1 MRWTKI
7 LLCAALAWLPFSV
20 GAATFEIGFVTLTLY
35 MASILLLIPMA
46 LYRKFSGKYPFGLRL
61 VDCGIILLCSSYL
74 TSTLFARNPLGAGY
88 LAVHAIF
95 VPVASY
101 YVIKALVE
109 TESEYRQAITALTI
123 GFSLF
128 CLVALATFIESG
140 MTLRVRV
147 LSRDAIAVS
156 TMSMVALVIF
166 FISTTVPR
174 LIRGLG
180 ILASLGGLIASMARS
195 YLVLLVLAPGIW
207 RIVRAGRGF
216 LFIVIFL
223 GASLGGTLF
232 LSSNSELMKAK
243 GWKPGQENGI
253 ERLTNI
259 EYWKEGLHG
268 RLLTFQESLRHFEAA
283 PIFGTGLR
291 PPDELGSTVHNFHL
305 EWLEY
310 GGVVGYLL
318 CAGILLSH
326 YMSSQKV
333 AVSDP
338 WCAGNLTMMILLF
351 ANGLTNGM
359 MHGLMPY
366 LFFILLG
373 FNEARLNIS
382 KQVSTDTTP
391 RMVENR
397 FTYEPRILGV

>member
-1 MRWTKI
+1 M
-7 LLCAALAWLPFSV
+7 LCAVLAWLPFSV
-20 GAATFEIGFVTLTLY
+20 GAATFEVGFVTLTVFITG
-35 MASILLLIPMA
+35 ILFLVPMA
-46 LYRKFSGKYPFGLRL
+46 IYRKFFGPYPFGLRPIDL
-61 VDCGIILLCSSYL
+61 QIILLCTSYL
-74 TSTLFARNPLGAGY
+74 TSTLFARNPLGASY
-88 LAVHAIF
+88 LAVHAIL

-109 TESEYRQAITALTI
+109 TEEEYRQTITALTI
-123 GFSLF
+123 GFSAF
-128 CLVALATFIESG
+128 SMVALVAFIDSG
-140 MTLRVRV
+140 MTMRVRV

-156 TMSMVALVIF
+156 TMSMAALVILF
-166 FISTTVPR
+166 LFTTASR

-180 ILASLGGLIASMARS
+180 VLANLGGLVASMARS
-195 YLVLLVLAPGIW
+195 YLVLLFLAPGIW
-207 RIVRAGRGF
+207 RIIRAGRG
-216 LFIVIFL
+216 LLLIVIFL
-223 GASLGGTLF
+223 GVSLGGTIF

-243 GWKPGQENGI
+243 GWNPGQENGL

-259 EYWKEGLHG
+259 EYWKEGLHS
-268 RLLTFQESLRHFEAA
+268 RLLTFRESLRHFEAA

-291 PPDELGSTVHNFHL
+291 PADELGSTVHNFHL

-326 YMSSQKV
+326 FMSCQKI
-333 AVSDP
+333 AVTDS
-338 WCAGNLTMMILLF
+338 WCAGNLAMMTLLF

-373 FNEARLNIS
+373 LNEARLNLSKRVIS
-382 KQVSTDTTP
+382 DTKP
-391 RMVENR
+391 RVVEDQL
-397 FTYEPRILGV
+397 TYEPRILGG

>member
-1 MRWTKI
+1 MKWTKI

-20 GAATFEIGFVTLTLY
+20 GAATFEVGLVTLTLY
-35 MASILLLIPMA
+35 MTSILLLIPMA
-46 LYRKFSGKYPFGLRL
+46 LYRKLIGKYPFGLRL
-61 VDCGIILLCSSYL
+61 IDYGIILLCSSYL
-74 TSTLFARNPLGAGY
+74 TSTLFASNPLGAGY

-109 TESEYRQAITALTI
+109 TEKEYRHTITALTI

-128 CLVALATFIESG
+128 SLVALAAFIESG
-140 MTLRVRV
+140 MTMRVRV

-156 TMSMVALVIF
+156 TMSMVALVVL
-166 FISTTVPR
+166 FISTTAPR
-174 LIRGLG
+174 LIRRLG
-180 ILASLGGLIASMARS
+180 ILASMGGLVASMARS
-195 YLVLLVLAPGIW
+195 YLVLLVFAPGIW

-216 LFIVIFL
+216 LLIVIFL

-232 LSSNSELMKAK
+232 LSSNLELMKAK

-268 RLLTFQESLRHFEAA
+268 RLLTFRESLRHFEAA

-310 GGVVGYLL
+310 GGVAGYLL
-318 CAGILLSH
+318 CAGILLLH
-326 YMSSQKV
+326 FMSSQTI
-333 AVSDP
+333 AVTDP
-338 WCAGNLTMMILLF
+338 WCAGNLTMMFLLF

-373 FNEARLNIS
+373 LNEARLNIS
-382 KQVSTDTTP
+382 KQGSTVP
-391 RMVENR
+391 PQGVIENR
-397 FTYEPRILGV
+397 STHEPRILGF

>member
-1 MRWTKI
+1 M
-7 LLCAALAWLPFSV
+7 LCAALAWLPFSV
-20 GAATFEIGFVTLTLY
+20 GAATFEVGFVTLTVFITG
-35 MASILLLIPMA
+35 ILLLIPMA
-46 LYRKFSGKYPFGLRL
+46 IYRKLFGPYPFGLRPIDL
-61 VDCGIILLCSSYL
+61 QIILLCTSYL
-74 TSTLFARNPLGAGY
+74 TSTLFARNPLGASY
-88 LAVHAIF
+88 LAVHAIL

-109 TESEYRQAITALTI
+109 TEQEYRETIIALTI
-123 GFSLF
+123 GFSAF
-128 CLVALATFIESG
+128 SMVALVAFIDSG
-140 MTLRVRV
+140 MTTRVRV

-156 TMSMVALVIF
+156 TMSMAALVILF
-166 FISTTVPR
+166 LFTTASR

-180 ILASLGGLIASMARS
+180 VLANLGGLVASMARS
-195 YLVLLVLAPGIW
+195 YLVLLFLAPGIW
-207 RIVRAGRGF
+207 RIIRAGRG
-216 LFIVIFL
+216 LLLIVIFL
-223 GASLGGTLF
+223 GVSLGGTLF

-243 GWKPGQENGI
+243 GWNPGQENGL

-259 EYWKEGLHG
+259 EYWKEGLHS
-268 RLLTFQESLRHFEAA
+268 RLLTFRESLRHFEAA

-291 PPDELGSTVHNFHL
+291 PADELGSTVHNFHL

-326 YMSSQKV
+326 FMSCQKI
-333 AVSDP
+333 AVIDS
-338 WCAGNLTMMILLF
+338 WCAGNLAMMILLF

-373 FNEARLNIS
+373 LNEARLNLS
-382 KQVSTDTTP
+382 KQVTSDTKP
-391 RMVENR
+391 GVVENQL
-397 FTYEPRILGV
+397 TYEPRILEG

>member
-1 MRWTKI
+1 MRWPKI
-7 LLCAALAWLPFSV
+7 MLCAALAWLPFSV
-20 GAATFEIGFVTLTLY
+20 GIATFEVGLVTLTLY
-35 MASILLLIPMA
+35 ITGILLLIPLA
-46 LYRKFSGKYPFGLRL
+46 ICRKLFGPYPFGLRRI
-61 VDCGIILLCSSYL
+61 DFQIILLCISYL
-74 TSTLFARNPLGAGY
+74 TSTIFARTPLGAGY

-109 TESEYRQAITALTI
+109 TEQEYRQIITALTL
-123 GFSLF
+123 GFSVF
-128 CLVALATFIESG
+128 CMVALVAFIDSG
-140 MTLRVRV
+140 MTTRVRV

-156 TMSMVALVIF
+156 TMSMAALVIL
-166 FISTTVPR
+166 FIFTSAKR

-180 ILASLGGLIASMARS
+180 VLANLGGLVASMARS
-195 YLVLLVLAPGIW
+195 YLVLFFLAPGIW
-207 RIVRAGRGF
+207 RIIRAGQG
-216 LFIVIFL
+216 LLLIVFFL
-223 GASLGGTLF
+223 GVSLGGTLF
-232 LSSNSELMKAK
+232 LSSNSELMKGK
-243 GWKPGQENGI
+243 GWKPGQENGL

-268 RLLTFQESLRHFEAA
+268 RLLTFRESLRHFEAA

-310 GGVVGYLL
+310 GGLTGYLL
-318 CAGILLSH
+318 CAAILVSH
-326 YMSSQKV
+326 FGSCRKV
-333 AVSDP
+333 AETDT
-338 WCAGNLTMMILLF
+338 WCAGNLTIIVLLF

-373 FNEARLNIS
+373 LNEARLNLS
-382 KQVSTDTTP
+382 KRVIAGTIP
-391 RMVENR
+391 RAVENR
-397 FTYEPRILGV
+397 VTYEPRILGG

>member
-1 MRWTKI
+1 M
-7 LLCAALAWLPFSV
+7 LCAVLAWLPFSV
-20 GAATFEIGFVTLTLY
+20 GAATFEVGFVTLTVFITG
-35 MASILLLIPMA
+35 ILLLIPMA
-46 LYRKFSGKYPFGLRL
+46 IYRKFFGPYPFGLRL
-61 VDCGIILLCSSYL
+61 IDLQIILLCTSYL
-74 TSTLFARNPLGAGY
+74 TSTLFARNPLGTSY
-88 LAVHAIF
+88 LTVHAIL

-109 TESEYRQAITALTI
+109 TENEYRQTITALTI
-123 GFSLF
+123 GFSAF
-128 CLVALATFIESG
+128 SMVALVAFIDSG
-140 MTLRVRV
+140 MTMRVRV

-156 TMSMVALVIF
+156 TMSMAALVILF
-166 FISTTVPR
+166 LFTTASR

-180 ILASLGGLIASMARS
+180 VLANLGGLVASMARS
-195 YLVLLVLAPGIW
+195 YLVLLFLAPGIW
-207 RIVRAGRGF
+207 RIIRAGRG
-216 LFIVIFL
+216 LSLIVIFL
-223 GASLGGTLF
+223 GVSLGGTIF

-243 GWKPGQENGI
+243 GWNPGQENGL

-259 EYWKEGLHG
+259 EYWKEGLHS
-268 RLLTFQESLRHFEAA
+268 RLLTFRESLRHFESA

-291 PPDELGSTVHNFHL
+291 PTDELGSTVHNFHL

-326 YMSSQKV
+326 FMSCQKI
-333 AVSDP
+333 AVTDS
-338 WCAGNLTMMILLF
+338 WCAGNLAMMTLLF

-373 FNEARLNIS
+373 LNEARLNLS
-382 KQVSTDTTP
+382 KQVISDDKP
-391 RMVENR
+391 RVVESQLA
-397 FTYEPRILGV
+397 YEPRILGG

>member
-1 MRWTKI
+1 MRWLKI
-7 LLCAALAWLPFSV
+7 MLCAALAWLPFSV
-20 GAATFEIGFVTLTLY
+20 GAATFEVGLVTLTLY
-35 MASILLLIPMA
+35 ITVILFLIPMA
-46 LYRKFSGKYPFGLRL
+46 VYRKLFGPYRFGLRPI
-61 VDCGIILLCSSYL
+61 DFQIILLSTSYL
-74 TSTLFARNPLGAGY
+74 TSTFFARNPLGAGY

-109 TESEYRQAITALTI
+109 TEKEYRHSVTALTI
-123 GFSLF
+123 GFSVF
-128 CLVALATFIESG
+128 CMVALVAFIDSG
-140 MTLRVRV
+140 MTMRVRV

-156 TMSMVALVIF
+156 TMSMAALVILF
-166 FISTTVPR
+166 LFTTAPR
-174 LIRGLG
+174 FIRGLG
-180 ILASLGGLIASMARS
+180 VLSNLGGLLASMTRS
-195 YLVLLVLAPGIW
+195 YLVLLFLAPGIW
-207 RIVRAGRGF
+207 RIIRAGRG
-216 LFIVIFL
+216 LLLIVIFL
-223 GASLGGTLF
+223 GVSLGGTLF
-232 LSSNSELMKAK
+232 LSSNSELMKGK
-243 GWKPGQENGI
+243 GWNPGQENGL

-268 RLLTFQESLRHFEAA
+268 RLLTFRESLRHFETA

-326 YMSSQKV
+326 FMSCQKV
-333 AVSDP
+333 AVADS
-338 WCAGNLTMMILLF
+338 WCAGNLTMMTLLL

-373 FNEARLNIS
+373 LNEARLNLS
-382 KQVSTDTTP
+382 KRVIADTKT
-391 RMVENR
+391 RAVENH